1 MQPGKAPGGP
11 LPPPP
16 YSPPIAPPQRSRF
29 LDMVPTFAGWGEQ
42 VAGVAISLVSAWLNI
57 MEKAADAVNQLSK
70 GRG

>member
-1 MQPGKAPGGP
+1 MQPGRAPGAP
-11 LPPPP
+11 LQPPP
-16 YSPPIAPPQRSRF
+16 YNSLNAPPQRSRF
-29 LDMVPTFAGWGEQ
+29 LDMLPTFAGWGQQ